1 MMHRCQSTSLVTL
14 LLLLVAG
21 VTTAQEP
28 PRNDPPPTTPPMPK
42 KEEPVSKTPASPPA
56 EAKLPMTDLPP
67 AKVMPNVCLLH
78 YRVSTSSPE
87 CQTLFD
93 QGLGYFYSYVWM
105 EAARSFETAARRD
118 PDCAM
123 AWWGLSRALEKWSK
137 SNHNQALQKAKDLLS
152 KASHREQ
159 YLINARLAEKGML
172 PNVSPTDRKPKTIAY
187 LDEML
192 TLYDDDEEGW
202 YYRAQ
207 QADGQFGK
215 VPFYKALLRVNPLHP
230 GANHELVHFYENI
243 QRPGLGWPHAEKY
256 IQSSP
261 GIPHAFHMQAH
272 LGTRLGH
279 WDKTTDYSSR
289 AIDLHREYQKEMKVT
304 TRQDYQFTHHLQIL
318 TISLIHDGRYREA
331 RAIKDEAS
339 AAGFRHEKEWFYLY
353 LGARDWD
360 EARKLVDQQRRRDKV
375 TGSYYGALLALRK
388 GDLEA
393 ARAEV
398 EVLREAYQRSK
409 NDGLESRLYETQGL
423 LMCMT
428 DGGDAGVKLLQKVV
442 NKTKDSFSHHAWGN
456 GAYYMEGWG
465 VGALRANKLEAAEE
479 ALLEALAHDPGS
491 ARGALGMQVLC
502 ERQGRTQEAA
512 RFAAVARKAWR
523 KADSGVLEAE
533 LSWLRSD
540 AIPVKSETPNATK
553 N

>member
-28 PRNDPPPTTPPMPK
+28 PRKDSPPTTPPVPK
-42 KEEPVSKTPASPPA
+42 KEEPASKPPASPPA
-56 EAKLPMTDLPP
+56 EAKLPMTDLQP
-67 AKVMPNVCLLH
+67 AKAMPNVCLLH

-118 PDCAM
+118 PDCAL

-137 SNHNQALQKAKDLLS
+137 SNHNQALQKAKDLLG

-207 QADGQFGK
+207 QADGQYGK

-256 IQSSP
+256 IASSP

-388 GDLEA
+388 GDLEG

-409 NDGLESRLYETQGL
+409 NDALESRLYETQGL

-465 VGALRANKLEAAEE
+465 VGALRANKMEAAEE
-479 ALLEALAHDPGS
+479 GFLEALAHDPGS
-491 ARGALGMQVLC
+491 ARGALGMQVVC

-533 LSWLRSD
+533 LAWLRGD
-540 AIPVKSETPNATK
+540 AIPVKSEKPDATK